1 MNRLGYGQRSG
12 FSIFWLIGGLLSLA
26 AAFWLLSQPESTQ
39 ALSKLILPS
48 ITSTSKGIVS
58 STTSSTCQ
66 GTNCRNPNF
75 ADAALQSSAGPAP
88 AVESQKPAE
97 RSAPA
102 AVSIPSIKG
111 VDRGTTNLRDLA
123 QPSQKPEAGSPAYY
137 QESGHD
143 GGNAT
148 SGSRD
153 TSGHSGGDNG
163 SPTQSSDHSGSSN
176 SGDKGDKVDD
186 SSDGGGHH

>member
-39 ALSKLILPS
+39 AFTRLILPS
-48 ITSTSKGIVS
+48 ITSTSKGIIS
-58 STTSSTCQ
+58 SRASSTCQ
-66 GTNCRNPNF
+66 GTNCRNPIF
-75 ADAALQSSAGPAP
+75 ADAALESTAPSAP
-88 AVESQKPAE
+88 AVEFQNSAE

-111 VDRGTTNLRDLA
+111 VDRGTTNLRDIA

-137 QESGHD
+137 HESGHD
-143 GGNAT
+143 RGTAT
-148 SGSRD
+148 YDSRD
-153 TSGHSGGDNG
+153 ASGHSGSDHE
-163 SPTQSSDHSGSSN
+163 SSDSR
-176 SGDKGDKVDD
+176 DKGGKVDD
-186 SSDGGGHH
+186 SSDGASHH